1 MKNTRMQIAVFL
13 LLCGICQPILRAAQ
27 AARTTPSA
35 SEMREL
41 RTSLNT
47 LFQAMK
53 NGDVA
58 TIQQYC
64 SGQMSSEYKTLFE
77 QNQDYPAF
85 LRNFYKG
92 ATFSI
97 ANVTPIPDGD
107 VVVDVEIELG
117 GGSKSVT
124 RLNAKRFDG
133 SPAKWKVTNV
143 VTGTRTSR
151 HE

>member
-1 MKNTRMQIAVFL
+1 MKNARMQVPFL
-13 LLCGICQPILRAAQ
+13 LLLCAVCQPILHAAQ
-27 AARTTPSA
+27 TARSTPSA

-53 NGDVA
+53 DGDVA

-64 SGQMSSEYKTLFE
+64 SGQMSSEYKKLFE
-77 QNQDYPAF
+77 ENQDYPAF

-97 ANVTPIPDGD
+97 A
-107 VVVDVEIELG
+107 
-117 GGSKSVT
+117 
-124 RLNAKRFDG
+124 
-133 SPAKWKVTNV
+133 KVNTDA
-143 VTGTRTSR
+143 RRR
-151 HE
+151 HGR